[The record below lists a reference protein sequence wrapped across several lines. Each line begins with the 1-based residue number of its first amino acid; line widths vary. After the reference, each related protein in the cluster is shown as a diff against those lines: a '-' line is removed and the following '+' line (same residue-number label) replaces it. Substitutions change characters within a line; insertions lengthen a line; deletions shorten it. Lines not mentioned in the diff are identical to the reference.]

1 MRVSY
6 AKSQQLIHITMCFY
20 QDRRE
25 DTLLKL
31 AHFRRH
37 KRKTLKRLSG
47 KSTSYPFHKPEE
59 HTPPGK
65 DSSKKIPKMIGK
77 AAHYAGS
84 AKSKKVEFRV
94 QKQNLHM
101 NNGIGCLKGGM
112 LLQAVQYIPT
122 ITNYTQ
128 LWWVPNVVVAHQ
140 KEGIEAIHL
149 ASGRT
154 LCKVGLLAIS

>member
-1 MRVSY
+1 ML
-6 AKSQQLIHITMCFY
+6 AQQNP
-20 QDRRE
+20 RRYR
-25 DTLLKL
+25 DL
-31 AHFRRH
+31 
-37 KRKTLKRLSG
+37 
-47 KSTSYPFHKPEE
+47 
-59 HTPPGK
+59 
-65 DSSKKIPKMIGK
+65 
-77 AAHYAGS
+77 
-84 AKSKKVEFRV
+84 RV

-101 NNGIGCLKGGM
+101 NGIGCLKGGM